1 MSAARNCGCDEIS
14 DSDTSKYDSNRH
26 YFTCHLFTFDCN
38 SPRAIDAEPAKE
50 EDRVNIVEEDL
61 NTKLDDLVTKVLDDE
76 VIDSSS
82 SIDLNT
88 TFNEWMS
95 KVLDN
100 EAGRTSDLKKKIN
113 ESLSGQLRDG
123 LLSYYEYADL
133 EYIGGVWLKLLLL
146 INSYNLG
153 CVSIKKDIAS
163 LLVELFELKQ
173 IQRSLF
179 IETLL

>member
-1 MSAARNCGCDEIS
+1 M
-14 DSDTSKYDSNRH
+14 T
-26 YFTCHLFTFDCN
+26 
-38 SPRAIDAEPAKE
+38 
-50 EDRVNIVEEDL
+50 NI
-61 NTKLDDLVTKVLDDE
+61 E
-76 VIDSSS
+76 VIDS

-113 ESLSGQLRDG
+113 ESLSRQLQDG
-123 LLSYYEYADL
+123 LLSHYEYVDL
-133 EYIGGVWLKLLLL
+133 EYIGGVWLKLLML

-173 IQRSLF
+173 IPRSLL
-179 IETLL
+179 IETIL

>member
-26 YFTCHLFTFDCN
+26 YFTCHLFTFD
-38 SPRAIDAEPAKE
+38 SPRAIDAEPVKE
-50 EDRVNIVEEDL
+50 EDRL
-61 NTKLDDLVTKVLDDE
+61 NTKFDDLVTKVLDDE
-76 VIDSSS
+76 VIDS

-113 ESLSGQLRDG
+113 ESLSRQLQDG
-123 LLSYYEYADL
+123 LLSYYEYVTNVGKFL
-133 EYIGGVWLKLLLL
+133 
-146 INSYNLG
+146 
-153 CVSIKKDIAS
+153 
-163 LLVELFELKQ
+163 
-173 IQRSLF
+173 
-179 IETLL
+179 